1 MEERKIMHQNLQA
14 SNLVVRHPEE
24 LRAENVFVVDFAS
37 AVDLG
42 RRTGPIT
49 GNFHA
54 GKATLDQQ
62 QGKSISALQA
72 GFKIDLYC
80 LGLIFY
86 EV

>member
-1 MEERKIMHQNLQA
+1 MEERKIMHQNLQS
-14 SNLVVRHPEE
+14 SNLVVRQPEE

-54 GKATLDQQ
+54 GKATLDH

-72 GFKIDLYC
+72 GFKIDIYC